1 MLAVRL
7 DSKLEQQLE
16 ELAKVKGSTKS
27 TLVRQAVERLLEDE
41 EDAALAE
48 MATKRLRSTKSLMK
62 LRKELGLD
70 R

>member
-7 DSKLEQQLE
+7 ESKLEEQLE
-16 ELAKVKGSTKS
+16 QLAKVKGSTKS
-27 TLVRQAVERLLEDE
+27 TLVRQAVIRMLEDE
-41 EDAALAE
+41 EDAELAE
-48 MATKRLRSTKSLMK
+48 MALKRLRSTKSLAK

>member
-27 TLVRQAVERLLEDE
+27 NLVRQAVERLLEDE
-41 EDAALAE
+41 EDAVLAE
-48 MATKRLRSTKSLMK
+48 MATKRLRSTKSLTK

>member
-16 ELAKVKGSTKS
+16 ELAKAKGSSKS
-27 TLVRQAVERLLEDE
+27 TLVRQAVVRLLEDE
-41 EDAALAE
+41 EDANLAE
-48 MATKRLRSTKSLMK
+48 MAIKRLRSTKSLTK

>member
-7 DSKLEQQLE
+7 DSKLERQLE

-48 MATKRLRSTKSLMK
+48 MATKRLRSTKSLTK

>member
-7 DSKLEQQLE
+7 ESKLEEQLE
-16 ELAKVKGSTKS
+16 HLAKVKGSTKS
-27 TLVRQAVERLLEDE
+27 TLVRQAVIRMLEDE
-41 EDAALAE
+41 EDAELAE
-48 MATKRLRSTKSLMK
+48 TALKRLRSTKSLAK

>member
-41 EDAALAE
+41 EDTALAE
-48 MATKRLRSTKSLMK
+48 MATKRLRSSKSLTK

>member
-16 ELAKVKGSTKS
+16 ELAKAKGCSKS
-27 TLVRQAVERLLEDE
+27 TLVRQAVVRMLEDE

-48 MATKRLRSTKSLMK
+48 MAAKRLRSTKSLTK

>member
-27 TLVRQAVERLLEDE
+27 TLVRQAVVRMLEDE

-48 MATKRLRSTKSLMK
+48 TAMKRLRSTKSLTK